1 MSLKIGGF
9 YFYLVTAFLLTVAG
23 LIGTFFL
30 TPLEVKQI
38 GFSQKIFYFHVPMA
52 ATSAVAFGVTLLGSI
67 AYLMKD
73 SKNLY
78 RKAIRLTKATAIAT
92 VIAFAL
98 RITFNVMGIEVLGGI
113 DVRLIL
119 LIASISLITL
129 VPVFWFFAF
138 LTRENMDTWASVGAE
153 IGLLFGSMLL
163 VMGILWTRVT
173 WTVWWTWD
181 PRLTSYLL
189 VMLLYSG
196 YFVLRSSV
204 DSAHQRARYS
214 AALGIVSYIAV
225 IFTMIST
232 RVLRSA
238 HPVIFTL
245 SDPGVESSM
254 LITFIVAMFAM
265 IALFGAMIIVKVTIN
280 NLREQIEDMKDQ
292 LGG

>member
-1 MSLKIGGF
+1 LLS
-9 YFYLVTAFLLTVAG
+9 AFVLTVAG
-23 LIGTFFL
+23 LIGTFL
-30 TPLEVKQI
+30 ITPLEVKQI

-52 ATSAVAFGVTLLGSI
+52 ATSAIAFGVTLIGSI

-73 SKNLY
+73 SKDLY
-78 RKAIRLTKATAIAT
+78 KKAIRLTKVTAVAT
-92 VIAFAL
+92 VIAFAV
-98 RITFNVMGIEVLGGI
+98 RMIFNVMDIQVLGGV
-113 DVRLIL
+113 DVRLIV
-119 LIASISLITL
+119 LILSISLITM
-129 VPVFWFFAF
+129 VPVFWFFAY

-153 IGLLFGSMLL
+153 IGLLFGTMLL
-163 VMGILWTRVT
+163 IMGILWTRVT

-204 DSAHQRARYS
+204 DSSQQRARYS

-245 SDPGVESSM
+245 TDPGIEPSM
-254 LITFIVAMFAM
+254 LFTFLIAMFAM
-265 IALFGAMIIVKVTIN
+265 IMLFGALIIVKVTIN
-280 NLREQIEDMKDQ
+280 NLRDQMEDMKDQ

>member
-1 MSLKIGGF
+1 M
-9 YFYLVTAFLLTVAG
+9 LTIAG
-23 LIGTFFL
+23 LVGTFFL

-52 ATSAVAFGVTLLGSI
+52 VTSAVAFGVTLLGSI

-73 SKNLY
+73 SKDLFK
-78 RKAIRLTKATAIAT
+78 KAIRLTKVTAIAA
-92 VIAFAL
+92 VIAFAI
-98 RITFNVMGIEVLGGI
+98 RITFNVMDVVVVGGV
-113 DVRLIL
+113 DVRLIM
-119 LIASISLITL
+119 LILSISLITL

-138 LTRENMDTWASVGAE
+138 LTRENADTWASVGAE

-163 VMGILWTRVT
+163 LMGILWTRVT

-189 VMLLYSG
+189 VILLYSG

-204 DSAHQRARYS
+204 DSSHQRARYS

-245 SDPGVESSM
+245 TDPGVEKSM
-254 LITFIVAMFAM
+254 LYTFLIAM
-265 IALFGAMIIVKVTIN
+265 ISMIMLFGAMIIVKVTIN
-280 NLREQIEDMKDQ
+280 NLREQMEDMKDQ